1 MANLWLN
8 KNLFWTLYSST
19 AMADRRLQVF
29 YTVAKQLSFTKA
41 AELLYMTQPAVTFQV
56 KQLEEHFNTRLFERS
71 HGRISLTPAGELVM
85 GYADRILSLSAE
97 MDARVGEM
105 TGQVTGPLM
114 IGASTTIAEYQLPR
128 ILGEFKARHPEVQAR
143 LTVANSETIEG
154 KIADHTLDVGLIES
168 QSHHPNL
175 SNHVCC
181 DDELVMIC
189 APNHS
194 LASKTTVDAKQLA
207 EQPYVSREQGSGT
220 REVIDQYFLDHG
232 INPDDLH
239 IEMELG
245 SREAIK
251 GAVEAG
257 LGIAI
262 LSASTIVKEIKLGD
276 LVAVRLD
283 PPLFRP
289 LSLVY
294 APEKFRSKLLD
305 AFITFVEA
313 KFAQCITDVVPIR
326 GAQGKAKVRA

>member
-1 MANLWLN
+1 
-8 KNLFWTLYSST
+8 
-19 AMADRRLQVF
+19 MADRRLQVF

-41 AELLYMTQPAVTFQV
+41 AEMLYMTQPAVTFQV
-56 KQLEEHFNTRLFERS
+56 KQLEEHFNARLFERS

-114 IGASTTIAEYQLPR
+114 IGASTTIAEYLLPK
-128 ILGEFKARHPEVQAR
+128 ILGQFKERFPQVQAR
-143 LTVANSETIEG
+143 LTVANSETVES
-154 KIADHTLDVGLIES
+154 KVADHTLDVGLIES
-168 QSHHPNL
+168 PSHNVNL
-175 SNHVCC
+175 TTHTCC
-181 DDELVMIC
+181 NDELVMIC
-189 APNHS
+189 APAHP
-194 LASKTTVDAKQLA
+194 LAGNFSVTPKQLA
-207 EQPYVSREQGSGT
+207 EQPYVSREHGSGT
-220 REVIDQYFLDHG
+220 REVIDQYFRGNG

-262 LSASTIVKEIKLGD
+262 LSSMSIAKETKLGD
-276 LVAVRLD
+276 LAAIRLD
-283 PPLFRP
+283 PPLTRQ

-305 AFITFVEA
+305 SFIAFAEE
-313 KFAQCITDVVPIR
+313 KFDQCNKELVPMR
-326 GAQGKAKVRA
+326 RPQGKAKARA

>member
-1 MANLWLN
+1 
-8 KNLFWTLYSST
+8 
-19 AMADRRLQVF
+19 MADRRLQVF

-41 AELLYMTQPAVTFQV
+41 AEMLYMTQPAVTFQV
-56 KQLEEHFNTRLFERS
+56 KQLEEHFSTRLFERS

-85 GYADRILSLSAE
+85 GYAERILGLSAE

-128 ILGEFKARHPEVQAR
+128 ILGEFKERFPQVQAR
-143 LTVANSETIEG
+143 LTVANSETIES
-154 KIADHTLDVGLIES
+154 KVADHTLDVGLIES
-168 QSHHPNL
+168 PSHNINL
-175 SNHVCC
+175 TAQVCC

-189 APNHS
+189 SPNHPMADKCS
-194 LASKTTVDAKQLA
+194 ATPKELA
-207 EQPYVSREQGSGT
+207 EQPYVSREMGSGT
-220 REVIDQYFLDHG
+220 REVIDKYFLDNH

-262 LSASTIVKEIKLGD
+262 LSASTISKEIKLGD
-276 LVAVRLD
+276 LIALRLD
-283 PPLFRP
+283 PPLFRQ
-289 LSLVY
+289 LSMVY
-294 APEKFRSKLLD
+294 APDKFRSKLLD
-305 AFITFVEA
+305 SFIS
-313 KFAQCITDVVPIR
+313 FAEERFSQCSTEVIPSR
-326 GAQGKAKVRA
+326 RAQGKSKARA

>member
-1 MANLWLN
+1 
-8 KNLFWTLYSST
+8 
-19 AMADRRLQVF
+19 MADRRLQVF

-41 AELLYMTQPAVTFQV
+41 AEMLYMTQPAVTFQI

-85 GYADRILSLSAE
+85 GYADRILGLSAE

-114 IGASTTIAEYQLPR
+114 IGASTTIAEYQLPKL
-128 ILGEFKARHPEVQAR
+128 LGEFKKRFPQVQAR
-143 LTVANSETIEG
+143 LTVANSETIES
-154 KIADHTLDVGLIES
+154 KVADHTLDVGLIES
-168 QSHHPNL
+168 PSHHPNL
-175 SNHVCC
+175 STHACC

-189 APNHS
+189 APTHP
-194 LASKTTVDAKQLA
+194 LAAKRVVTPKQLA

-220 REVIDQYFLDHG
+220 REVIDRYFRNNG

-262 LSASTIVKEIKLGD
+262 LSSSTISKEVKLGD

-283 PPLFRP
+283 PPLFRQ
-289 LSLVY
+289 LSMVH

-305 AFITFVEA
+305 SFISFIETQFSQCSVE
-313 KFAQCITDVVPIR
+313 VVPIR
-326 GAQGKAKVRA
+326 RAQGKAKARV